1 MSKKSKKISRKR
13 NYVRE
18 EFTPNI
24 EYINEK
30 NISVFCGAKIELTE
44 VNRLSLK
51 QMPYLEKSRQ
61 VTAAPAH
68 HVLNGLG
75 LNPHQASPEIFHC

>member
-1 MSKKSKKISRKR
+1 MR
-13 NYVRE
+13 V
-18 EFTPNI
+18 
-24 EYINEK
+24 INEK
-30 NISVFCGAKIELTE
+30 NISVFCGVKMEQTE

-61 VTAAPAH
+61 VTDATAH

-75 LNPHQASPEIFHC
+75 